1 MKLFVI
7 AFVLAMLLFSVTPI
21 VSSSYAL
28 SSPGHT
34 SLPATLAPNP
44 LVIRNRTLTSPNVQD
59 EAWFGWSVSMSG
71 GLVAVGSPDETV
83 EGYFEAGQ
91 AYVFNATSGRLI
103 ETLTSPNV
111 QDTGGF
117 GYSVSMS
124 GKLVAVGAYYET
136 ADGYAGAGHAYVFN
150 SATGK
155 LITSFTSPNAQE
167 YGEFGWSV
175 SISNKLLTVGAPD
188 ENASG
193 YSQAGHAYVFN
204 AISGALIQTLTSPN
218 AQTGGNFGWSL
229 SMTSKLVAVGAVLE
243 TAKGYSEAG
252 HAYIFNSASGKVIAS
267 LTSPKAQSEGY
278 FGWSVSLTGKLVAV
292 GAPLETADG
301 YAWAGHAY
309 VFNSAT
315 GKLVRTLASPNAQ
328 AYGEFGLSVSMTG
341 KLVAVGAAGETAN
354 GYSYAGHAYV
364 YNLATG
370 RLVSILTSPNAQA
383 LGDFGLSVSMTGKV
397 VTVGAPTET
406 VQGDGEAGH
415 AYMFYG
421 V

>member
-28 SSPGHT
+28 SSSGHT
-34 SLPATLAPNP
+34 SFPVTLAPNP
-44 LVIRNRTLTSPNVQD
+44 LLIRNRTLTSPNVQD

-136 ADGYAGAGHAYVFN
+136 ADGYTGAGHAYVFN

-155 LITSFTSPNAQE
+155 LIT
-167 YGEFGWSV
+167 
-175 SISNKLLTVGAPD
+175 
-188 ENASG
+188 
-193 YSQAGHAYVFN
+193 
-204 AISGALIQTLTSPN
+204 
-218 AQTGGNFGWSL
+218 
-229 SMTSKLVAVGAVLE
+229 
-243 TAKGYSEAG
+243 
-252 HAYIFNSASGKVIAS
+252 S

-309 VFNSAT
+309 VFNS
-315 GKLVRTLASPNAQ
+315 
-328 AYGEFGLSVSMTG
+328 
-341 KLVAVGAAGETAN
+341 
-354 GYSYAGHAYV
+354 
-364 YNLATG
+364 
-370 RLVSILTSPNAQA
+370 
-383 LGDFGLSVSMTGKV
+383 
-397 VTVGAPTET
+397 VTRYFTI
-406 VQGDGEAGH
+406 
-415 AYMFYG
+415 
-421 V
+421 